1 MGNKCA
7 QGQRSRS
14 HSLGVHQFFKN
25 HLLRSCCWFMNLRRT
40 SFITSII
47 TSLVSLF
54 TLFDPLFL
62 TLPTFAIVTP
72 KRWKNLNKIP
82 LCRILCWIFWK
93 KDSFKKS
100 EDFRSS
106 LDLESYQC
114 GHPQTYNFFP
124 VFADFRTLPGHT
136 GNENGFIWRKKIS
149 CYRGINSRLSQK
161 EWFLEPIKKK
171 YLFHYLLFSCLVGN
185 FRIRNTFMEKEV
197 IWKCLTCFARVF
209 WILFWRGRG

>member
-7 QGQRSRS
+7 HQGQRSRS

-106 LDLESYQC
+106 LDLESYRC

-136 GNENGFIWRKKIS
+136 GKWKWLYLKEKNQLLPGDKFSIISKGMVFRADQKKVLIS
-149 CYRGINSRLSQK
+149 LFAF
-161 EWFLEPIKKK
+161 FL
-171 YLFHYLLFSCLVGN
+171 F
-185 FRIRNTFMEKEV
+185 
-197 IWKCLTCFARVF
+197 
-209 WILFWRGRG
+209 GR